1 MHIIFLEN
9 SSTSIETVALSL
21 GYADTS
27 HFTRAFKRWMGVTP
41 KYYRTQL
48 KLKNS
53 VHDKN
58 R

>member
-1 MHIIFLEN
+1 M
-9 SSTSIETVALSL
+9 ALSL

-48 KLKNS
+48 KLKNLDIS
-53 VHDKN
+53 ESPRRPQN
-58 R
+58 